1 MLFSDGDSA
10 LRHSAIPSGEGLDE
24 HLSRSPLSFFITS
37 HGYLKPAS
45 YYSRTVAVCLI
56 RSMLFLAA
64 MQPEPISDSFGGGTL

>member
-37 HGYLKPAS
+37 HGYLKTGVLLLKNS
-45 YYSRTVAVCLI
+45 SRLPDSQYA
-56 RSMLFLAA
+56 LFSGDAA
-64 MQPEPISDSFGGGTL
+64 